1 MHESSLHHWQHSHQ
15 FLGASHQENE
25 RRTWMVVGLTA
36 VMMVVEITAGSLLGS
51 MALFAE
57 GWHMGTH
64 VGALGIT
71 TLAYLFAR
79 RNMITA
85 TYSFGTGK
93 VGDLAGFTSALLL
106 ALVSAFIAYVSV
118 VRLFAPVSIA
128 FNEAIAIAV
137 MGLLVNVASA
147 FLLKDNHHDHAHHG
161 EHHDHQAA
169 KHEQA
174 DHNLRSAYVHVL
186 ADGVTSALAIIA
198 LMTGK
203 VFGWGWM
210 DPLMGIVGS
219 LVIGRW
225 SYGLLRDTSRV
236 LLDVQGN
243 PRLVSDIRTAIET
256 DADNRVTDLHLWRVG
271 PGHFAAIVS
280 LVTHQPRPAEHYKK
294 LIGNKSQLGHVT
306 VEVNTCYPS

>member
-1 MHESSLHHWQHSHQ
+1 MHEHSLDHWRHSHQ

-36 VMMVVEITAGSLLGS
+36 VMMIAEITAGSLFGS

-79 RNMITA
+79 RNTETG

-93 VGDLAGFTSALLL
+93 VGDLAGFTSALML
-106 ALVSAFIAYVSV
+106 ALVSAFIAYESV
-118 VRLFAPVSIA
+118 TRLLAPVSIA
-128 FNEAIAIAV
+128 FDQAIVVAV
-137 MGLLVNVASA
+137 VGLVVNVTSA
-147 FLLKDNHHDHAHHG
+147 LLLKHDDDNHAPHG
-161 EHHDHQAA
+161 EHHDHHGDH
-169 KHEQA
+169 HEHA

-186 ADGVTSALAIIA
+186 ADGVTSALAIVA
-198 LMTGK
+198 LTMGK
-203 VFGWGWM
+203 LYGLGWM

-219 LVIGRW
+219 IVIGRW

-236 LLDVQGN
+236 LLDVQAN
-243 PRLVSDIRTAIET
+243 PRLVSDIKAAIES

-280 LVTHQPRPAEHYKK
+280 LVTHQPRPADHYKK
-294 LIGNKSQLGHVT
+294 LVGHKEGLGHVT
-306 VEVNTCYPS
+306 VEVNTCDQ